1 MGNRRNEKTAGEA
14 NANPCLH
21 LLNLFSPVLSLP
33 ARTISGLGWPG
44 WGGLSGQREARGA
57 GSNKI

>member
-33 ARTISGLGWPG
+33 ARTISGLAGLAGRAEWAE
-44 WGGLSGQREARGA
+44 GGSWCRQQ
-57 GSNKI
+57 